1 MAGVEAYHTP
11 MSPAGFS
18 APPVAT
24 NECRAAG
31 TKKTE
36 VAPGE
41 ETQEGAAVIFGLSGL
56 LGDPFATLARKEDR
70 ATAEAAVGDEGP

>member
-1 MAGVEAYHTP
+1 MLISPVGLSTP
-11 MSPAGFS
+11 LL
-18 APPVAT
+18 AT

-31 TKKTE
+31 TKQTE

-56 LGDPFATLARKEDR
+56 LGDPFAPLARKGDR
-70 ATAEAAVGDEGP
+70 ATAEAAVGDEGT